1 MYQSLKF
8 LAAALVFGGVVSAAD
23 VKSQAAEESPCK
35 RLTQEPCQ
43 AKGCSWVK
51 SYKTAKGKEVAAFC
65 RKKPE
70 RKATTAAAA
79 PKANALNGYA
89 PR

>member
-1 MYQSLKF
+1 MYQSVKF
-8 LAAALVFGGVVSAAD
+8 LAAALVFGGVISAAS

-51 SYKTAKGKEVAAFC
+51 SYKTTKGREVAAFC

-70 RKATTAAAA
+70 RKATTASAA
-79 PKANALNGYA
+79 PKS
-89 PR
+89 

>member
-8 LAAALVFGGVVSAAD
+8 LAAALVFGGMVSAAS
-23 VKSQAAEESPCK
+23 VKSQAAESPCK
-35 RLTQEPCQ
+35 RLAQEPCQ
-43 AKGCSWVK
+43 AQGCSWVK

-79 PKANALNGYA
+79 PTS
-89 PR
+89 

>member
-8 LAAALVFGGVVSAAD
+8 LAAALVFGGMVSAAS
-23 VKSQAAEESPCK
+23 VKSQAAESPCK
-35 RLTQEPCQ
+35 RLAQEPCQ
-43 AKGCSWVK
+43 AQGCSWVK

-79 PKANALNGYA
+79 PKS
-89 PR
+89 